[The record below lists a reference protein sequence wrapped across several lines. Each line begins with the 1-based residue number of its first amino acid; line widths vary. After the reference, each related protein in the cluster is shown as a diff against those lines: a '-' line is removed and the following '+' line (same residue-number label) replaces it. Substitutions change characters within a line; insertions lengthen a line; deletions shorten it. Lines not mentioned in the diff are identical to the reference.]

1 MAIAPYPALSFT
13 ESFETQIDD
22 LLLRI
27 CSELQLDETKYKLA
41 EAHYQAVGKWM
52 EARESPVAVLKPI
65 IYPQG
70 SMRLNTTVKP
80 LVGDEYDLDFVC
92 ELICLPS
99 FFRHPVDALDLIERR
114 LRDNETYRRMLE
126 RTNRCIRLNYEH
138 QFHMDILPAC
148 KDPNNGGTC
157 IVVPDRKLEDWKPS
171 NPKGYASWFDSRAS
185 QVLIGQLLEKAEPI
199 PDQEAVAEKATLKLA
214 VQLLKRWRDI
224 RYKSICDLAP
234 ISIVLTTLSAQAYR
248 GERSVAR
255 AIAKI
260 LAEISELAR
269 TSYPRIKV
277 SNPSNA
283 DEDLSEKWDAKPEAY
298 REFVKGISDLDA
310 QWKALMQTR
319 GIDRVTR
326 VLEDL
331 FGEEI
336 AKQVVEKQTRDI
348 EAARGRNELSIK
360 KGSGIITGLASS
372 SAIPIPRNTFYG
384 DEK

>member
-1 MAIAPYPALSFT
+1 MAIAPAPFFT

-22 LLLRI
+22 LLMRI
-27 CSELQLDETKYKLA
+27 CIELQLDETRYKLA
-41 EAHYQAVGKWM
+41 EAHYQAVGKWL
-52 EARESPVAVLKPI
+52 EARESPVAVLRPI

-92 ELICLPS
+92 ELICQPS
-99 FFRHPVDALDLIERR
+99 FFRHPVEALDLIERR
-114 LRDNETYRRMLE
+114 LRDNNTYGPMVERM
-126 RTNRCIRLNYEH
+126 TRCIRLNYEH

-157 IVVPDRKLEDWKPS
+157 IVVPDRELEDWMPS
-171 NPKGYASWFDSRAS
+171 NPKGYALWFESSAN
-185 QVLIGQLLEKAEPI
+185 QLLVGQLLEKAEPI
-199 PDQEAVAEKATLKLA
+199 PDQEAVEEKATLKLA
-214 VQLLKRWRDI
+214 VQLLKRWRDV
-224 RYKSICDLAP
+224 RYRSNCDMAP
-234 ISIVLTTLSAQAYR
+234 ISIVLTTLSAQTYR

-260 LAEISELAR
+260 LTEISELAR

-277 SNPSNA
+277 SNPSNEN
-283 DEDLSEKWDAKPEAY
+283 EDLSEKWDTKPEAY
-298 REFVKGISDLDA
+298 REFVKGIADLDT
-310 QWKALMQTR
+310 QWTALMRTR

-326 VLEDL
+326 VLEGL

-348 EAARGRNELSIK
+348 EAARGRNELAVK

-372 SAIPIPRNTFYG
+372 SAIPIRRNTFYG

>member
-1 MAIAPYPALSFT
+1 MAIAPAPFFT

-22 LLLRI
+22 LLMRI
-27 CSELQLDETKYKLA
+27 CIELQPDETRYKLA
-41 EAHYQAVGKWM
+41 EAHYQAVGKWL
-52 EARESPVAVLKPI
+52 EARESPVAVLRPI

-92 ELICLPS
+92 ELICQPS
-99 FFRHPVDALDLIERR
+99 FFRHPVEALDLIERR
-114 LRDNETYRRMLE
+114 LRDNNTCRPMVERM
-126 RTNRCIRLNYEH
+126 TRCIRLNYEH

-157 IVVPDRKLEDWKPS
+157 IVVPDRELEDWMPS
-171 NPKGYASWFDSRAS
+171 NPKGYALWFESSAN
-185 QVLIGQLLEKAEPI
+185 QLLVGQLLEKAEPI
-199 PDQEAVAEKATLKLA
+199 PDQEAVEEKATLKLA
-214 VQLLKRWRDI
+214 VQLLKRWRDV
-224 RYKSICDLAP
+224 RYRSNCDMAP
-234 ISIVLTTLSAQAYR
+234 ISIVLTTLSAQTYR

-260 LAEISELAR
+260 LTEISELAR

-277 SNPSNA
+277 SNPSNGN
-283 DEDLSEKWDAKPEAY
+283 EDLSEKWDTKPEAY
-298 REFVKGISDLDA
+298 REFVIGIADLDT
-310 QWKALMQTR
+310 QWTALMRTR

-326 VLEDL
+326 VLEGL

-348 EAARGRNELSIK
+348 EAARGRNELAVK
-360 KGSGIITGLASS
+360 KGSGIITGVASS
-372 SAIPIPRNTFYG
+372 FAIPIRRNTFYG